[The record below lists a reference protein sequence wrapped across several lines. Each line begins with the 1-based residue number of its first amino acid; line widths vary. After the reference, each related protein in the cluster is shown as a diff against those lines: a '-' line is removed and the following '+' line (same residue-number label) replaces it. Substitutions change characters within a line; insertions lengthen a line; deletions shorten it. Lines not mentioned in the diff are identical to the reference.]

1 MSDDHA
7 MVHDARSGDAQ
18 AFSQLLQEHDD
29 KMRGV
34 VWRLVDSPSEMDD
47 ILQDAYLKAWR
58 GLDGFRGDAAFS
70 SWLYRI
76 VYTTALDH
84 LKAQRR
90 RRVVPLDEA
99 GPIGIDDATG
109 VLVES
114 DALRTALAEL
124 PEDQLA
130 VVTLVDGQ
138 GASYDDVAELLGI
151 RPGTVGS
158 RLNRARA
165 TLRRLLD
172 AEHTEGTD
180 GKGGRS

>member
-1 MSDDHA
+1 MSDDHT
-7 MVHDARSGDAQ
+7 MVQNARLGDAG
-18 AFSQLLQEHDD
+18 AFSQLLKANDD

-34 VWRLVDSPSEMDD
+34 VWRLVPSVSEMDD

-58 GLDGFRGDAAFS
+58 NLDEFRGDAAFS

-99 GPIGIDDATG
+99 RGLSVDDATG

-130 VVTLVDGQ
+130 VVALVDGQ
-138 GASYDDVAELLGI
+138 GASYDDVAAMLGI
-151 RPGTVGS
+151 QPGTVGS
-158 RLNRARA
+158 RLTRARA
-165 TLRRLLD
+165 TLRQKL
-172 AEHTEGTD
+172 ATEGTR
-180 GKGGRS
+180 GRS

>member
-1 MSDDHA
+1 MSDDHT
-7 MVHDARSGDAQ
+7 MVHDARLGDTR
-18 AFSQLLQEHDD
+18 AFSELLQAHDD

-34 VWRLVDSPSEMDD
+34 VWRLVPSSSEMED

-58 GLDGFRGDAAFS
+58 SLDGFRGDAAFS

-76 VYTTALDH
+76 VHTTALDH
-84 LKAQRR
+84 IKAQRR

-99 GPIGIDDATG
+99 GVLSVDDSSG

-114 DALRTALAEL
+114 DALRAALAQL

-130 VVTLVDGQ
+130 VVALVDGR
-138 GASYDDVAELLGI
+138 GASYDDVAEMLGI
-151 RPGTVGS
+151 QPGTVGS

-165 TLRRLLD
+165 ALRRQLR
-172 AEHTEGTD
+172 TD
-180 GKGGRS
+180 ETGGRT

>member
-7 MVHDARSGDAQ
+7 MVQQARLGDAR
-18 AFSQLLQEHDD
+18 AFSQLLQAHDD

-34 VWRLVDSPSEMDD
+34 VWRIVPASAEMDD

-58 GLDGFRGDAAFS
+58 KLDEFRGDAAFS

-76 VYTTALDH
+76 VHTTALDH

-99 GPIGIDDATG
+99 GGLSIDDATG
-109 VLVES
+109 TVVES

-130 VVTLVDGQ
+130 VVALVDGQ
-138 GASYDDVAELLGI
+138 GASYDEVAELLAI
-151 RPGTVGS
+151 QPGTVGS
-158 RLNRARA
+158 RLTRARA
-165 TLRRLLD
+165 TLRRKLD
-172 AEHTEGTD
+172 ND
-180 GKGGRS
+180 GGRGQS